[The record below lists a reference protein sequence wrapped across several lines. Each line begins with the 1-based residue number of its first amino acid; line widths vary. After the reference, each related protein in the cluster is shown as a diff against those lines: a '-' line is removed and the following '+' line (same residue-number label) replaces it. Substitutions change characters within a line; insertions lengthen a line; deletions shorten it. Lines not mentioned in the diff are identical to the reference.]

1 MTFDAET
8 WDSPT
13 GARLCVRV
21 AAPDAAPKAVIAIE
35 HGMAEHSARYARF
48 AKALN
53 KAGFAAV
60 AHDHRGH
67 GRTQAPD
74 ADPMR
79 FARSKGAE
87 KVLADSAYVRE
98 RMRET
103 YPGVPVFAFGHSMGG
118 LFAVNAVI
126 EEADRL
132 AGAAV
137 WNTNLT
143 LGPTLAVMRTLVELE
158 ALFKGASKPSAILH
172 GLTFAAWEKRF
183 SETGTGY
190 DWLSHIEAEVRAYAD
205 DPSCGAPAS
214 LSLWRDFTRLAARG
228 ENARARGGVPR
239 EFPIHLA
246 GGGED
251 PATDDAKAVRK
262 LADRLRREGFTDVT
276 LRIDE
281 AARHETLNEIGHEAA
296 TADFIAW
303 VEARLREG

>member
-1 MTFDAET
+1 MAFHAET

-13 GARLCVRV
+13 GATLCVRT
-21 AAPDAAPKAVIAIE
+21 AAPDDAPKAVIAIE
-35 HGMAEHSARYARF
+35 HGMAEHCARYARF
-48 AKALN
+48 AEALRT
-53 KAGFAAV
+53 AGFAAV

-67 GRTQAPD
+67 GHTQAPD
-74 ADPMR
+74 AGAMR

-87 KVLADSAYVRE
+87 KVLADSAFVRE

-103 YPGVPVFAFGHSMGG
+103 YPGVPVIAFGHSMGG
-118 LFAVNAVI
+118 LFAINAAI
-126 EEADRL
+126 DEADRL
-132 AGAAV
+132 AGVAV

-143 LGPTLAVMRTLVELE
+143 LGPALALMRTLVELE

-172 GLTFAAWEKRF
+172 ALTFAAWEKRF

-205 DPSCGAPAS
+205 DPLCGAPAS
-214 LSLWRDFTRLAARG
+214 LSLWRDFTELS
-228 ENARARGGVPR
+228 ARAEAPKARKPMARDV
-239 EFPIHLA
+239 PIHLA

-251 PATDDAKAVRK
+251 PATDDGTAVRK
-262 LADRLRREGFTDVT
+262 LADRLSREGFTDVT
-276 LRIDE
+276 ARIDA

-303 VEARLREG
+303 AQTCAARG

>member
-1 MTFDAET
+1 MAFDAET

-13 GARLCVRV
+13 GAKLCVRTT
-21 AAPDAAPKAVIAIE
+21 APDAAPRAVIAIE
-35 HGMAEHSARYARF
+35 HGLAEHCARYARF
-48 AKALN
+48 AEALS

-74 ADPMR
+74 AEPMR

-87 KVLADSAYVRE
+87 KALADSAYVRE
-98 RMRET
+98 RLRET

-118 LFAVNAVI
+118 LFAMNAAI

-132 AGAAV
+132 AGVAV

-143 LGPTLAVMRTLVELE
+143 LGPTLGVMRTLVELE
-158 ALFKGASKPSAILH
+158 ALFKGAAKPSAALH
-172 GLTFAAWEKRF
+172 GLTFAAWEKRV

-190 DWLSHIEAEVRAYAD
+190 DWLSHIEAEVRAYAE
-205 DPSCGAPAS
+205 DPLCGAPAS
-214 LSLWRDFTRLAARG
+214 LSLWRDFTKLAKRA
-228 ENARARGGVPR
+228 EDARARTAIPR
-239 EFPIHLA
+239 RFPIHLA

-296 TADFIAW
+296 TADFITWA
-303 VEARLREG
+303 EARLATG